1 MKIGQPKLSE
11 TRVKEV
17 GCSLHLFIV
26 SGEMTLELMIAER
39 NKRKRARPF
48 LTP

>member
-1 MKIGQPKLSE
+1 MNIGQPKLSE
-11 TRVKEV
+11 KKSQRS

-26 SGEMTLELMIAER
+26 NGEMTLELMIAGR